1 MHHLTPLS
9 GIVGGALIGL
19 AASMLM
25 LLTGR
30 IAGISGIFGGLLQ
43 PGAGDRGWRIAFVAG
58 LLAAPLLASLSG
70 TPLPAPAMPASLI
83 VIVIAGFWSVS
94 AAAWAAAAHP
104 AMAYAVSHACQ
115 HVQSSPQ
122 RSSWPQRSPRSPS
135 CVTVSEADAMLLV
148 FVSFA
153 CGLVFGI
160 GLLISGMTDT
170 GKVLGFLDIFG
181 AWDATLAFVMAGAVA
196 VTGLGFA
203 LARRRGTPVLAAK
216 NLWPTRRDVDTPL
229 VIGTTLFG
237 IGWGLVGLCPGPA
250 LVNLAGLGRPVI
262 VFVVA
267 RAVGMLGHDAWGTR
281 RTLMRQIEKA

>member
-1 MHHLTPLS
+1 
-9 GIVGGALIGL
+9 
-19 AASMLM
+19 
-25 LLTGR
+25 
-30 IAGISGIFGGLLQ
+30 
-43 PGAGDRGWRIAFVAG
+43 
-58 LLAAPLLASLSG
+58 
-70 TPLPAPAMPASLI
+70 
-83 VIVIAGFWSVS
+83 
-94 AAAWAAAAHP
+94 
-104 AMAYAVSHACQ
+104 
-115 HVQSSPQ
+115 
-122 RSSWPQRSPRSPS
+122 
-135 CVTVSEADAMLLV
+135 MLLV
-148 FVSFA
+148 FISFA

-229 VIGTTLFG
+229 VIGATLFG

-250 LVNLAGLGRPVI
+250 LVNLAGLGLPVI

-267 RAVGMLGHDAWGTR
+267 MALGMLGHDAWSTR